1 MANELKNNEIFL
13 FKNGYKTKDAHPSF
27 KGKCMVEGVKKDAS
41 CWVNTD
47 KNGNKYLKVVLD
59 VPYVKNSGDY
69 PDNASTTNKVEFSK
83 ADSTQALSEE
93 DIPF

>member
-47 KNGNKYLKVVLD
+47 KNGNKYLKVILD
-59 VPYVKNSGDY
+59 EPYVK
-69 PDNASTTNKVEFSK
+69 DNAKYPSNANTTGKVEFSK
-83 ADSTQALSEE
+83 ADSTKALSEE